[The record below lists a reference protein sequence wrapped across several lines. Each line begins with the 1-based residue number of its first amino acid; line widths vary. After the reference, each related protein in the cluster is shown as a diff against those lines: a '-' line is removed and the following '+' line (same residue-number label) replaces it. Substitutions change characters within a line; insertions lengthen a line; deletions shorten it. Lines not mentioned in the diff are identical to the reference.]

1 MKIVWFSASVVV
13 HGAVFAGLFWGSQ
26 LTSGMEATATGLTAA
41 VSQQAARLVL
51 VAPPKPEK
59 SEIESKPEP
68 ELPEQ
73 TDTPE
78 QPKVA
83 EPQASTDDDAIAKVL
98 EKPVE
103 AEPAPVP
110 EIAETPHPQPAEP
123 EQLDKKEAIVKPN
136 EVPEQQVAASELDV
150 EAKPT
155 NDIEPELASPEPEM
169 AEQAQSAQQASLGQQ
184 GDNADKASVAGEH
197 NDAALPWAEY
207 KALVYAAINAQKIYP
222 KQAKIRRIEGVVTVR
237 FEVNHNGLVSQFEII
252 KKAKSRYLNRSTRE
266 LFADLRLPQPESQ
279 ILHLLPST
287 MTVPIKYSLN

>member
-13 HGAVFAGLFWGSQ
+13 HGAVFAGLFWGTQ
-26 LTSGMEATATGLTAA
+26 VTSGMDTTATGLTAA

-51 VAPPKPEK
+51 VAPPKPKK
-59 SEIESKPEP
+59 SDVESKPASDLP
-68 ELPEQ
+68 ELTDVPEH
-73 TDTPE
+73 
-78 QPKVA
+78 PKVV
-83 EPQASTDDDAIAKVL
+83 ETPVSSDDDAIAKVL

-103 AEPAPVP
+103 ADPAPAP
-110 EIAETPHPQPAEP
+110 EIDEIPPLQPVEP
-123 EQLDKKEAIVKPN
+123 KQFDKNEALVKAS
-136 EVPEQQVAASELDV
+136 EVPEQQVAASEPDV
-150 EAKPT
+150 EAKPI
-155 NDIEPELASPEPEM
+155 NDVEPELASHEPEM

-184 GDNADKASVAGEH
+184 GDNAEKASVAGEH

-237 FEVNHNGLVSQFEII
+237 FEVNHHGLVSQFEII

-287 MTVPIKYSLN
+287 LTVPIKYSLN